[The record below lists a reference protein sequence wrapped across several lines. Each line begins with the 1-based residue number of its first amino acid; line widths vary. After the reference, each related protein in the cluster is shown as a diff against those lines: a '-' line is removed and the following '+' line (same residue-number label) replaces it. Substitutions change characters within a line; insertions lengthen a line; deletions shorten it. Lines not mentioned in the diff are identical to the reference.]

1 VLSTPP
7 VPPELTMTVCVENT
21 EVDVIG
27 LPLAGPPDAPPAF
40 PPPALLLA
48 LDPGSPLPAPETA
61 PPVW

>member
-1 VLSTPP
+1 
-7 VPPELTMTVCVENT
+7 MTVCVENT

-40 PPPALLLA
+40 PPPALLLG

-61 PPVW
+61 PLVW